1 MKDNLY
7 VKDDKL
13 IHMLDW
19 LNLEELIK
27 LVQEFVP
34 KVNLVQ
40 MRNHFIELLL
50 NSIESQTQ
58 TELLFERAEF
68 LFRFKVQEIADLR
81 HESMIRI
88 HLRKDREETLKK
100 EKKDE

>member
-40 MRNHFIELLL
+40 MQNHFIELLL

-58 TELLFERAEF
+58 AELLFERAEF